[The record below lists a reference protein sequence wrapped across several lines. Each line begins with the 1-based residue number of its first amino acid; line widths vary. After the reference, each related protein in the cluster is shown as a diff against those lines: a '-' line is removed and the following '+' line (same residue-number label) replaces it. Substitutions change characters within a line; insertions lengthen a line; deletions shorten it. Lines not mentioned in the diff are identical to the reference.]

1 MQLNYTASLLSDKRI
16 ERAVVALGSISVAV
30 ALVKTAR
37 ALLKSK
43 SGDISLPIIPYKYPF
58 VGSTFEYYTDP
69 LKLAKFYTE
78 KWGPT
83 FRMHLHGDLITVVGA
98 KDAPEVFSH
107 SQLSFLASNNRF
119 FDSALFN
126 GSGEF
131 TLPGTAITNALVK
144 HLTPNLNYYSPRA
157 FQQFLQEIDNK
168 ALEDEFT
175 LPDLGPFFRRFVAK
189 YSASAFVGT
198 RMCQDENLI
207 SAFEHAVADIGTEF
221 RPGPLQ
227 VIFPRLNSIYT
238 NYFFPKSG
246 SIKKHRALI
255 KTSLSAEIAKRIS
268 EESQED
274 YVYDK
279 NEKKDVLD
287 YLLKT
292 YPHELNDDHLETLTT
307 LILILIFVGVHTTSE
322 ALTYAMYC
330 LVKHPEYISELRDE
344 QTRVLLEDGITD
356 QEQDV
361 VYTPAMYRQM
371 IKLDSFIRECM
382 RTRMVGFGLPHT
394 NVSKE
399 DIILKSGATVK
410 PGHEIFINLFQVHH
424 DKDNQPEFQDL
435 ETFDGFRF
443 VNKDK
448 LAVKAGQDYLAFG
461 MGRHACPGRWFATHQ
476 IKGIM
481 SFFIKNYDI
490 SAKSEIGIANTTT
503 EHHKGQPRGAV
514 QFTKIK

>member
-1 MQLNYTASLLSDKRI
+1 MQLSSTTSLLSDKRI
-16 ERAVVALGSISVAV
+16 ERAVVAVGSISVAV
-30 ALVKTAR
+30 ALIKITQ
-37 ALLKSK
+37 ALIKSK
-43 SGDISLPIIPYKYPF
+43 NGNKSFPIIPYKYPF
-58 VGSTFEYYTDP
+58 VGSTFEYYTNP

-83 FRMHLHGDLITVVGA
+83 FRMHLHGDLVTVVGA
-98 KDAPEVFSH
+98 NDAPEVFNNP
-107 SQLSFLASNNRF
+107 QLSFLASNSRF
-119 FDSALFN
+119 FNSALFN

-131 TLPGTAITNALVK
+131 TLPDRSVINAIMK
-144 HLTPNLNYYSPRA
+144 HLTPNLDYYSPRA
-157 FQQFLQEIDNK
+157 FQQFLQEVDDK
-168 ALEDEFT
+168 ALEDLFT
-175 LPDLGPFFRRFVAK
+175 LHNLRPFFRRFVAK

-246 SIKKHRALI
+246 AIKKHRALI
-255 KTSLSAEIAKRIS
+255 KTALSKEIAKRLS

-292 YPHELNDDHLETLTT
+292 HPHEMNDDHLETLTT
-307 LILILIFVGVHTTSE
+307 VILILIFVGVHTTSE
-322 ALTYAMYC
+322 ALTY
-330 LVKHPEYISELRDE
+330 LREE
-344 QTRVLLEDGITD
+344 QAGVLLDEGVAD
-356 QEQDV
+356 QKQDV
-361 VYTPAMYRQM
+361 IYTPAMYRQM
-371 IKLDSFIRECM
+371 VKLDSFIRECL
-382 RTRMVGFGLPHT
+382 RTRMVGFGLAHT
-394 NVSKE
+394 NIGEE
-399 DIILKSGATVK
+399 DIVLKSGATVK
-410 PGHEIFINLFQVHH
+410 PGHEIFINMFQVHH
-424 DKDNQPEFQDL
+424 DKDNQPGFQDL

-443 VNKDK
+443 VDKDK
-448 LAVKAGQDYLAFG
+448 LAVKAGQDHLAFG

-481 SFFIKNYDI
+481 SYFIKNYDI

-503 EHHKGQPRGAV
+503 TKHHRGQPTGVV